1 MNLVGETAA
10 WLANPAQWAG
20 QGGIPNRLLEHVLIA
35 SISLALALFLAL
47 PAGLAIGHTGRGA
60 GLAAGIA
67 NLGRSL
73 PSLAVI
79 ALAIPITVRIDPVL
93 GGAVLPTLVAMVV
106 LAVPPILVNAYTGV
120 AEVDRDLVEAGRGMG
135 MREREILFG
144 IELPVALPV
153 VLGGVRSAAVQIV
166 ATATLGAIF
175 GSGGLGRF
183 LVDGIAQNDDG
194 QVFGGV
200 LLVAMLAIATE
211 AAVEVLQRLA
221 RSSGANPASGPARA
235 VAPGPHSSR
244 PEGPPTAQDSQP
256 VP

>member
-1 MNLVGETAA
+1 MNLVTETAA
-10 WLANPAQWAG
+10 WLTNPAQWAG
-20 QGGIPNRLLEHVLIA
+20 QSGIPNRLLEHVLIA
-35 SISLALALFLAL
+35 SISLGIALLLAL

-60 GLAAGIA
+60 AVAAGVA

-79 ALAIPITVRIDPVL
+79 AIAIPVTVLVDPVL
-93 GGAVLPTLVAMVV
+93 GGTVLPTLVAMVV
-106 LAVPPILVNAYTGV
+106 LAIPPILVNAYTGI

-135 MREREILFG
+135 MREREILAG

-194 QVFGGV
+194 QVWGGV
-200 LLVAMLAIATE
+200 VLVAGLAIATE
-211 AAVEVLQRLA
+211 VAVGLLERLA
-221 RSSGANPASGPARA
+221 RSPGLRGPGVRPAPELAPPAPLRGA
-235 VAPGPHSSR
+235 
-244 PEGPPTAQDSQP
+244 
-256 VP
+256 

>member
-1 MNLVGETAA
+1 MNLVTQTVA
-10 WLANPAQWAG
+10 WLTNPAQWAG
-20 QGGIPNRLLEHVLIA
+20 QSGIPNRLLEHVLIA
-35 SISLALALFLAL
+35 SISLAVALLLAL

-60 GLAAGIA
+60 GVAAGIA

-79 ALAIPITVRIDPVL
+79 AIAIPVTVLVDPVL
-93 GGAVLPTLVAMVV
+93 GGTVLPTLVAMVV
-106 LAVPPILVNAYTGV
+106 LAIPPILVNAYTGI

-135 MREREILFG
+135 MRERQILAG

-183 LVDGIAQNDDG
+183 IVDGLAQNDDG
-194 QVFGGV
+194 QVWGGV
-200 LLVAMLAIATE
+200 VLVAGLAIATE
-211 AAVEVLQRLA
+211 VAVGLLERLTQSPGL
-221 RSSGANPASGPARA
+221 RSPGLRA
-235 VAPGPHSSR
+235 VPEPAASSPMR
-244 PEGPPTAQDSQP
+244 GA
-256 VP
+256 

>member
-1 MNLVGETAA
+1 VNLVAETAA
-10 WLANPAQWAG
+10 WLTNPAQWAG

-35 SISLALALFLAL
+35 GISLAVALLLAL

-60 GLAAGIA
+60 GLAAGVA

-79 ALAIPITVRIDPVL
+79 ALAIPVTVRIDPVL

-153 VLGGVRSAAVQIV
+153 VLG
-166 ATATLGAIF
+166 
-175 GSGGLGRF
+175 SGGLGRF
-183 LVDGIAQNDDG
+183 LVDGIAQRDDG

-200 LLVAMLAIATE
+200 LLVATLALATE
-211 AAVEVLQRLA
+211 AAVEILQRLA
-221 RSSGANPASGPARA
+221 RSRIAEGAVRSAPE
-235 VAPGPHSSR
+235 VAPGA
-244 PEGPPTAQDSQP
+244 PPLGA
-256 VP
+256 

>member
-1 MNLVGETAA
+1 
-10 WLANPAQWAG
+10 
-20 QGGIPNRLLEHVLIA
+20 
-35 SISLALALFLAL
+35 
-47 PAGLAIGHTGRGA
+47 
-60 GLAAGIA
+60 
-67 NLGRSL
+67 
-73 PSLAVI
+73 
-79 ALAIPITVRIDPVL
+79 
-93 GGAVLPTLVAMVV
+93 MVV

-135 MREREILFG
+135 MREREILLG

-200 LLVAMLAIATE
+200 LLVATLAIATE
-211 AAVEVLQRLA
+211 AAVEILA
-221 RSSGANPASGPARA
+221 ATGPIEGCEPDAGPARA
-235 VAPGPHSSR
+235 AIAPGPPR
-244 PEGPPTAQDSQP
+244 LPRLMPRRAQQAEWHWGQGRRAVAQCGLGKTSDD
-256 VP
+256 

>member
-1 MNLVGETAA
+1 VNLVTATAA
-10 WLANPAQWAG
+10 WLTNPAQWAG
-20 QGGIPNRLLEHVLIA
+20 QAGIPNRLLEHVLIA
-35 SISLALALFLAL
+35 SISLAIALLLAL

-60 GLAAGIA
+60 AVAASVA

-79 ALAIPITVRIDPVL
+79 AIAIPVTVLIDPVL
-93 GGAVLPTLVAMVV
+93 GGTVLPTLVAMVV
-106 LAVPPILVNAYTGV
+106 LAVPPILVNACTGI

-135 MREREILFG
+135 MREREILAR

-153 VLGGVRSAAVQIV
+153 VLGGIRSAAVQIV

-175 GSGGLGRF
+175 GGGGLGRF

-200 LLVAMLAIATE
+200 LLVAALAIATE
-211 AAVEVLQRLA
+211 VAVALLQRLA
-221 RSSGANPASGPARA
+221 RSPGLRRGGRGPA
-235 VAPGPHSSR
+235 VGIAP
-244 PEGPPTAQDSQP
+244 PPP
-256 VP
+256 VLGM

>member
-1 MNLVGETAA
+1 MNLVAATAA
-10 WLANPAQWAG
+10 WLTNPAQWAG
-20 QGGIPNRLLEHVLIA
+20 QDGIPNRLLEHVSIA
-35 SISLALALFLAL
+35 SISLAVALLLAL

-60 GLAAGIA
+60 ALAAGLA

-79 ALAIPITVRIDPVL
+79 ALVIPVTVLIDPVL

-106 LAVPPILVNAYTGV
+106 LAVPPILVNAYTGI

-135 MREREILFG
+135 MRERDILAR
-144 IELPVALPV
+144 IELPIALPV
-153 VLGGVRSAAVQIV
+153 VLGGIRSAAVQIV

-175 GSGGLGRF
+175 GGGGLGRF

-200 LLVAMLAIATE
+200 LLVAALAIATE
-211 AAVEVLQRLA
+211 VAVSFLQRLA
-221 RSSGANPASGPARA
+221 RSPGLRGGESRRA
-235 VAPGPHSSR
+235 VAIAPR
-244 PEGPPTAQDSQP
+244 PPLLR
-256 VP
+256 V

>member
-1 MNLVGETAA
+1 VNLVTETAA
-10 WLANPAQWAG
+10 WLTNPAQWAG
-20 QGGIPNRLLEHVLIA
+20 QTGIPNRLTEHILI
-35 SISLALALFLAL
+35 SSVSLAIALLLAL

-60 GLAAGIA
+60 GLAAGVA
-67 NLGRSL
+67 NLGRAL

-79 ALAIPITVRIDPVL
+79 ALAIPFTVLINPVL
-93 GGAVLPTLVAMVV
+93 GGAILPTLVAMVV
-106 LAVPPILVNAYTGV
+106 LAVPPILVNAYTGI

-135 MREREILFG
+135 MREREILAG
-144 IELPVALPV
+144 IELPIALPV

-200 LLVAMLAIATE
+200 LLVAGLAIATE
-211 AAVEVLQRLA
+211 LAVEILQRLV
-221 RSSGANPASGPARA
+221 RSPGLGRGGATPPAGQ
-235 VAPGPHSSR
+235 
-244 PEGPPTAQDSQP
+244 ELLPP
-256 VP
+256 VFGV

>member
-1 MNLVGETAA
+1 MNLVTQTAA
-10 WLANPAQWAG
+10 WLTNPAQWAG
-20 QGGIPNRLLEHVLIA
+20 QSGIPNRLLEHVLIA
-35 SISLALALFLAL
+35 SISLAIALLLAL

-60 GLAAGIA
+60 GVAAGVA

-79 ALAIPITVRIDPVL
+79 AIAIPVTVLVDPVL
-93 GGAVLPTLVAMVV
+93 GGTVLPTLVAMVV
-106 LAVPPILVNAYTGV
+106 LAIPPILVNAYTGI

-135 MREREILFG
+135 MRERQILAR
-144 IELPVALPV
+144 IELPVALPI

-200 LLVAMLAIATE
+200 VLVAGLAIATE
-211 AAVEVLQRLA
+211 IAVGLLERLA
-221 RSSGANPASGPARA
+221 RSPGLRGPRIRPAADIASRA
-235 VAPGPHSSR
+235 PSR
-244 PEGPPTAQDSQP
+244 G
-256 VP
+256 V

>member
-1 MNLVGETAA
+1 MNLVTATAA
-10 WLANPAQWAG
+10 WLTNPAHWAG
-20 QGGIPNRLLEHVLIA
+20 QFGIPNRLLEHVLIA
-35 SISLALALFLAL
+35 SISLAIALLLAL

-60 GLAAGIA
+60 AVAASVA

-79 ALAIPITVRIDPVL
+79 AIAIPITVLIDPVL
-93 GGAVLPTLVAMVV
+93 GGTVLPTLVAMVV
-106 LAVPPILVNAYTGV
+106 LAVPPILVNAYTGI

-135 MREREILFG
+135 MREREILAR

-153 VLGGVRSAAVQIV
+153 VLGGIRSAAVQIV

-175 GSGGLGRF
+175 GGGGLGRF

-200 LLVAMLAIATE
+200 LLVAALAIATE
-211 AAVEVLQRLA
+211 VAVGLLQRLA
-221 RSSGANPASGPARA
+221 RTPGLRRGGRGPALGI
-235 VAPGPHSSR
+235 AP
-244 PEGPPTAQDSQP
+244 PPP
-256 VP
+256 VLGM

>member
-1 MNLVGETAA
+1 VNLVTETVA
-10 WLANPAQWAG
+10 WLTNPAQWAG
-20 QGGIPNRLLEHVLIA
+20 QGGIPNRLTEHILIS
-35 SISLALALFLAL
+35 SISLAVALLLAL

-60 GLAAGIA
+60 GLAAGVA
-67 NLGRSL
+67 NLGRAL

-79 ALAIPITVRIDPVL
+79 ALAIPFTVVIDPVL
-93 GGAVLPTLVAMVV
+93 GGAILPTLVAMVV
-106 LAVPPILVNAYTGV
+106 LAVPPILVNAYTGI

-135 MREREILFG
+135 MREREILAG
-144 IELPVALPV
+144 IELPIALPV

-200 LLVAMLAIATE
+200 LLVAGLALATE
-211 AAVEVLQRLA
+211 LAVEILQRLV
-221 RSSGANPASGPARA
+221 RSPGLDSGAATPPAGTEL
-235 VAPGPHSSR
+235 V
-244 PEGPPTAQDSQP
+244 PP
-256 VP
+256 VFGV

>member
-1 MNLVGETAA
+1 MNLVTETAA
-10 WLANPAQWAG
+10 WLTNPAQWAG
-20 QGGIPNRLLEHVLIA
+20 QSGIPNRLLEHVLIA
-35 SISLALALFLAL
+35 SISLGIALLLAL

-60 GLAAGIA
+60 AVAAGVA

-79 ALAIPITVRIDPVL
+79 AIAIPVTVLVDPVL
-93 GGAVLPTLVAMVV
+93 GGTVLPTLVAMVV
-106 LAVPPILVNAYTGV
+106 LAIPPILVNAYTGI

-135 MREREILFG
+135 MREREILTG

-200 LLVAMLAIATE
+200 VLVAGLAIATE
-211 AAVEVLQRLA
+211 VVVGLLERVA
-221 RSSGANPASGPARA
+221 RSPGLRGPGIRPAPEIAPPSPLGGA
-235 VAPGPHSSR
+235 
-244 PEGPPTAQDSQP
+244 
-256 VP
+256 